1 MTFVPTPDP
10 VQPLAAAPIH
20 PATSPVGKAPA
31 EQLGQVLVSIA
42 RDPAGARHM
51 TLQLQPDALGRLQI
65 QVDQAPDAPT
75 RVRISAERPETLA
88 LLQRDAPQ
96 LQRALDQAGVPRETI
111 MLSFHAAPAVATSP
125 QASDGG
131 QTNPQFLG
139 TGQPH
144 QGFADGRAPRTQPE
158 REDGGEDITAANPI
172 APPGRARSGL
182 DITA

>member
-96 LQRALDQAGVPRETI
+96 LQRALDQAGVPREAI

-125 QASDGG
+125 QASDG
-131 QTNPQFLG
+131 
-139 TGQPH
+139 GQPH